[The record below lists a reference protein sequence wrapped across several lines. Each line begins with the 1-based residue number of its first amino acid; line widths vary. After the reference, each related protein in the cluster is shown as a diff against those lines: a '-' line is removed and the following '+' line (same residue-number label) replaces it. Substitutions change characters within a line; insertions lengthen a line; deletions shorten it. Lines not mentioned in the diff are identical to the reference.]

1 MLKKISKLKKESP
14 KLSKAEKER
23 RKRLRRSLKPSTQ
36 SAIYFT
42 SLLENGL
49 MHVKENTY
57 SRTYK
62 LGDVAYTSANN
73 EDKADVM
80 DTYAEA
86 LNSLDAGNNFQL
98 LVINRKLAKNS
109 LDKVLFELEG
119 DSEDVYRQEYND
131 IISDRFTKDSKNFQ
145 VDKYVTIA
153 TNDTEESQ
161 AEIQLHEMAT
171 AIHDQFQELEIG
183 FEPIDGLERLKVC
196 HQLLQG
202 NPYFPYNYKDIALS
216 GLRAKDFISPSR
228 FVFREDF
235 IQIDKAFAKVM
246 YINHFPTF
254 LTDKLIHLL
263 TGTGIEMA
271 ISIHAEP
278 YEPGE
283 FAEQL
288 QNAQAIVKMEMV
300 QSQRDGAID
309 GIDPELATSGVAREI
324 NQTTERWKEEIHE
337 NDQKAFSGV
346 MSVYF
351 RADSPDELKI
361 ATENIQSRG
370 RRLGVRFEETYYY
383 QKEGL
388 NTILPIGQAFLNVKS
403 DFMRPM
409 TTSNIATQV
418 PFTNVDLQSNQPNA
432 IYYGQNQLSHN
443 IITLDRKRDLNS
455 SNGVILG
462 STGSG
467 KGMTVKTTEIIP
479 TLLKYPEDRIIIVDP
494 ENEYSDIGRAFN
506 GQSITISPKSPTHLN
521 LLDLPETEEV
531 LINDDNEVID
541 SIADKANLLMGLFD
555 SILKDL
561 TDDHITII
569 DRVTRDVYKKHDK
582 PTLVHWQEILRE
594 QPEESA
600 QELAVKA
607 EIYTTGSL
615 NLFAHDTNVNLSSRL
630 IVFNLKGLS
639 NKLKPFALMV
649 IQDYIWQQVIACQ
662 GKQTIRLYWDELHL
676 TFRTKTDASFF
687 AELWAR
693 IRKYGSIPTGIT
705 QNIGVILAYE
715 EGKNLLS
722 NSDFMI
728 LLKQKPQDIV
738 RLAQVL
744 DIPDALIKY
753 IKRPKAKGTG
763 LIVAGSTIVPFEN
776 PIPKDTQLYQLTQ
789 TDA

>member
-202 NPYFPYNYKDIALS
+202 NPYFPYNYNDIALS

-309 GIDPELATSGVAREI
+309 GIDPELATSGVARET

-346 MSVYF
+346 MAVYF

-561 TDDHITII
+561 TDNHITII

>member
-49 MHVKENTY
+49 MHVKKNTY

-62 LGDVAYTSANN
+62 IGDVAYTSANN

-309 GIDPELATSGVAREI
+309 GIDPELATSGVARET

-346 MSVYF
+346 MAVYF
-351 RADSPDELKI
+351 RADSLDELKI

>member
-1 MLKKISKLKKESP
+1 MQFKPIKPKKKLTS
-14 KLSKAEKER
+14 AEKER
-23 RKRLRRSLKPSTQ
+23 QKRLKRSLKPSTQ
-36 SAIYFT
+36 SALYFT
-42 SLLENGL
+42 SLYENGL
-49 MHVKENTY
+49 MHVKENIY

-73 EDKADVM
+73 DDKVDVM

-109 LDKVLFELEG
+109 LEKVLFKLEG
-119 DSEDVYRQEYND
+119 DNKDVYRKEYND
-131 IISDRFTKDSKNFQ
+131 LISDRFTKDSKNFQ
-145 VDKYVTIA
+145 VEKYVTIA
-153 TNDTEESQ
+153 TNDAEISQ
-161 AEIQLHEMAT
+161 AETQLHEMAT
-171 AIHDQFQELEIG
+171 AIRDQFQEMEIS
-183 FEPIDGLERLKVC
+183 FEQIDGLDRLKIC

-202 NPYFPYNYKDIALS
+202 NPYFPYTYKDIALS

-228 FVFREDF
+228 FLFKEDYML
-235 IQIDKAFAKVM
+235 IDKTPAKVM
-246 YINHFPTF
+246 YINHYPTF

-263 TGTGIEMA
+263 TGIGIEMA
-271 ISIHAEP
+271 ITVHAEP

-300 QSQRDGAID
+300 QNQRDGAID
-309 GIDPELATSGVAREI
+309 GIDPELATSGVARET

-346 MSVYF
+346 MAVYF
-351 RADSPDELKI
+351 RAEDMDALKV
-361 ATENIQSRG
+361 ATANIQARG

-418 PFTNVDLQSNQPNA
+418 PFTNVDLQSDKPKA

-443 IITLDRKRDLNS
+443 IITLDRKKDLNS
-455 SNGVILG
+455 SNGVVLG

-479 TLLKYPEDRIIIVDP
+479 TILKYPEDRVIIVDP
-494 ENEYSDIGRAFN
+494 ENEYSDIARAFD
-506 GQSITISPKSPTHLN
+506 GQSITISPNSPTHLN
-521 LLDLPETEEV
+521 LLDLPETDEI
-531 LINDDNEVID
+531 LINDENEVID
-541 SIADKANLLMGLFD
+541 STADKANLLMGLFD

-569 DRVTRDVYKKHDK
+569 DRVTREVYKRAPK
-582 PTLVHWQEILRE
+582 PTLVDWQKLLKE

-615 NLFAHDTNVNLSSRL
+615 NLFAHETNVNLSSRL

-649 IQDYIWQQVIACQ
+649 IQDYIWQQVIASQ
-662 GKQTIRLYWDELHL
+662 GKETIRLYWDELHL

-728 LLKQKPQDIV
+728 LLKQKPQDIE
-738 RLAQVL
+738 RLTQVI

-776 PIPKDTQLYQLTQ
+776 PIPSDTELYHLTQ

>member
-171 AIHDQFQELEIG
+171 AIHDQFQELEIV

-309 GIDPELATSGVAREI
+309 GIDPELATSGVARET

-346 MSVYF
+346 MAVYF

>member
-1 MLKKISKLKKESP
+1 
-14 KLSKAEKER
+14 
-23 RKRLRRSLKPSTQ
+23 
-36 SAIYFT
+36 
-42 SLLENGL
+42 
-49 MHVKENTY
+49 
-57 SRTYK
+57 
-62 LGDVAYTSANN
+62 
-73 EDKADVM
+73 
-80 DTYAEA
+80 
-86 LNSLDAGNNFQL
+86 
-98 LVINRKLAKNS
+98 
-109 LDKVLFELEG
+109 
-119 DSEDVYRQEYND
+119 
-131 IISDRFTKDSKNFQ
+131 
-145 VDKYVTIA
+145 
-153 TNDTEESQ
+153 
-161 AEIQLHEMAT
+161 
-171 AIHDQFQELEIG
+171 
-183 FEPIDGLERLKVC
+183 
-196 HQLLQG
+196 
-202 NPYFPYNYKDIALS
+202 
-216 GLRAKDFISPSR
+216 SR
-228 FVFREDF
+228 FLFKEDYML
-235 IQIDKAFAKVM
+235 IDKTPAKVM
-246 YINHFPTF
+246 YINHYPTF

-263 TGTGIEMA
+263 TGIGIEMA
-271 ISIHAEP
+271 ITVHAEP

-300 QSQRDGAID
+300 QNQRDGAID
-309 GIDPELATSGVAREI
+309 GIDPELATSGVARET

-346 MSVYF
+346 MAVYF
-351 RADSPDELKI
+351 RAEDMDALKV
-361 ATENIQSRG
+361 ATANIQARG

-418 PFTNVDLQSNQPNA
+418 PFTNVDLQSDKPKA

-443 IITLDRKRDLNS
+443 IITLDRKKDLNS
-455 SNGVILG
+455 SNGVVLG

-479 TLLKYPEDRIIIVDP
+479 TILKYPEDRVIIVDP
-494 ENEYSDIGRAFN
+494 ENEYSDIARAFD
-506 GQSITISPKSPTHLN
+506 GQSITISPNSPTHLN
-521 LLDLPETEEV
+521 LLDLPETDEI
-531 LINDDNEVID
+531 LINDENEVID
-541 SIADKANLLMGLFD
+541 STADKANLLMGLFD

-569 DRVTRDVYKKHDK
+569 DRVTREVYKRAPK
-582 PTLVHWQEILRE
+582 PTLVDWQELLKE

-615 NLFAHDTNVNLSSRL
+615 NLFAHETNVNLSSRL

-649 IQDYIWQQVIACQ
+649 IQDYIWQQVIASQ
-662 GKQTIRLYWDELHL
+662 GKETIRLYWDELHL

-728 LLKQKPQDIV
+728 LLKQKPQDIE
-738 RLAQVL
+738 RLTQVI

-776 PIPKDTQLYQLTQ
+776 PIPSDTELYHLTQ

>member
-324 NQTTERWKEEIHE
+324 NQITERWKEEIHE

>member
-49 MHVKENTY
+49 MHVNENTY

-202 NPYFPYNYKDIALS
+202 NPYFPYNYNDIALS

-309 GIDPELATSGVAREI
+309 GIDPELATSGVARET

-346 MSVYF
+346 MAVYF

>member
-171 AIHDQFQELEIG
+171 AIHDQFQELEIV

-309 GIDPELATSGVAREI
+309 GIDPELATSGVARET

-346 MSVYF
+346 MAVYF

-763 LIVAGSTIVPFEN
+763 LIVADSTIVPFEN

>member
-202 NPYFPYNYKDIALS
+202 NPYFPYNYNDIALS

-309 GIDPELATSGVAREI
+309 GIDPELATSGVARET

-346 MSVYF
+346 MAVYF

>member
-1 MLKKISKLKKESP
+1 MQFKPIKPKKKLTS
-14 KLSKAEKER
+14 AEKER
-23 RKRLRRSLKPSTQ
+23 QKRLKRSLKPSTQ

-42 SLLENGL
+42 SLYENGL

-73 EDKADVM
+73 DDKEDVM

-109 LDKVLFELEG
+109 LEKVLFKLEG
-119 DSEDVYRQEYND
+119 DDKDVYRKEYND
-131 IISDRFTKDSKNFQ
+131 LISDRFTKDSKNFQ
-145 VDKYVTIA
+145 VEKYVTIA
-153 TNDTEESQ
+153 TNDAEISQ
-161 AEIQLHEMAT
+161 AETQLHEMAT
-171 AIHDQFQELEIG
+171 AIKDQFQEMEIS
-183 FEPIDGLERLKVC
+183 FEPIDGLDRLKIC

-202 NPYFPYNYKDIALS
+202 NPYFPYTYKDIALS

-228 FVFREDF
+228 FLFKEDYML
-235 IQIDKAFAKVM
+235 IDKTPAKVM
-246 YINHFPTF
+246 YINHYPTF

-263 TGTGIEMA
+263 TGIGIEMA
-271 ISIHAEP
+271 ITVHAEP

-300 QSQRDGAID
+300 QNQRDGAID
-309 GIDPELATSGVAREI
+309 GIDPELATSGVARET

-346 MSVYF
+346 MAVYF
-351 RADSPDELKI
+351 RAEDMDALKV
-361 ATENIQSRG
+361 ATANIQARG

-418 PFTNVDLQSNQPNA
+418 PFTNVDLQSDKPKA

-443 IITLDRKRDLNS
+443 IITLDRKKDLNS
-455 SNGVILG
+455 SNGVVLG

-479 TLLKYPEDRIIIVDP
+479 TILKYPEDRVIIVDP
-494 ENEYSDIGRAFN
+494 ENEYSDIARAFD
-506 GQSITISPKSPTHLN
+506 GQSITISPNSPTHLN
-521 LLDLPETEEV
+521 LLDLPETDEI
-531 LINDDNEVID
+531 LINDENEVID
-541 SIADKANLLMGLFD
+541 STADKANLLMGLFD

-569 DRVTRDVYKKHDK
+569 DRVTREVYKRASK
-582 PTLVHWQEILRE
+582 PTLVDWQKLLKE

-615 NLFAHDTNVNLSSRL
+615 NLFAHETNVNLSSRL

-649 IQDYIWQQVIACQ
+649 IQDYIWQQVIASQ
-662 GKQTIRLYWDELHL
+662 GKETIRLYWDELHL

-728 LLKQKPQDIV
+728 LLKQKPQDIE
-738 RLAQVL
+738 RLTKVI

-776 PIPKDTQLYQLTQ
+776 PIPSDTELYHLTQ

>member
-569 DRVTRDVYKKHDK
+569 DRVTREVYKKHDK

>member
-615 NLFAHDTNVNLSSRL
+615 NLFAHDTNVNLASRL

>member
-346 MSVYF
+346 MAVYF

-615 NLFAHDTNVNLSSRL
+615 NLFAHDTNVNLASRL

>member
-49 MHVKENTY
+49 MHVNENTY

-271 ISIHAEP
+271 ISIHADP

-309 GIDPELATSGVAREI
+309 GIDPELATSGVARET

-346 MSVYF
+346 MAVYF